1 MKTIPSLIL
10 FAFATVAACS
20 SDNTDDMPVPEP
32 IRADSIAPVDSAV
45 QLPLPIVKSYSPEEF
60 AQLFVGGIWYERSIY
75 DVYEDGTLV
84 DVLKEGE
91 IVGFHRSYIKALTDS
106 TARLYTPVEDPYA
119 PDGDRIISYSYG
131 DGNQLQLFG
140 YIDYLAKPLTVLEI
154 TSESIRCLG
163 EVYSKLWAPDAVYG
177 LYELKRCSDEY
188 AAIVEERWENGEKWY
203 K

>member
-1 MKTIPSLIL
+1 MKTIHSLIL
-10 FAFATVAACS
+10 FAMTTVAACS

-32 IRADSIAPVDSAV
+32 IQTDSIAPADSAV

-60 AQLFVGGIWYERSIY
+60 SRLFVGGIWYERSIY
-75 DVYEDGTLV
+75 NVYEDGALV
-84 DVLKEGE
+84 DVLKDIE
-91 IVGFHRSYIKALTDS
+91 GFHRSYIKALTDS
-106 TARLYTPVEDPYA
+106 TARMYTPIEDPSA

-140 YIDYLAKPLTVLEI
+140 YVDYLAKPLTVLEI
-154 TSESIRCLG
+154 NSESIRCLG

-177 LYELKRCSDEY
+177 LYELRRCSDEY
-188 AAIVEERWENGEKWY
+188 AAIVEERWKNGEKWY